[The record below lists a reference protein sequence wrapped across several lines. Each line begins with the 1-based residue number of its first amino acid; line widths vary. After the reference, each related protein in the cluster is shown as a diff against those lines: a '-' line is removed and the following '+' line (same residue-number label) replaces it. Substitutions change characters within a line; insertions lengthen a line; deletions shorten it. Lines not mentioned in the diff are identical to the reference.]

1 MSFYAGVALDKV
13 LETLTGYPRAEA
25 LRYIERLGISST
37 LPEQYHVLRAEV
49 YVRNLNFPQALA
61 EVEKAINFLPNWG
74 PAYNLKGNILTE
86 LGHFD
91 HARDSFVR
99 AIALAPDVPE
109 FRFNRAQL
117 LLLLGEWRAA
127 WPDYEG
133 RLHSPLFRPHPDIA
147 ASPLWHG
154 EIQPGK
160 RLLLYWEQGHGDTL
174 QFIRFAHGLMQSGMT
189 VVLEVQESV
198 KRLISQSFPG
208 AIVIDSTEPL
218 PQVDY
223 RASIPSL
230 PWLLR
235 MTPETLPKGAYLQVE
250 AQAEFRSGVPLAAVG
265 LVWAGNPGHV
275 NDRQRSIPQ
284 EQLLS
289 LAATPGVSF
298 YSLQVGA
305 ADKAQRE
312 LARAEITDLAPRF
325 TDFADS
331 AAAIQALDLVITVDT
346 SVAHLAGALGKPV
359 WILLPFVPDWRW
371 MLNRS
376 DSPWYPSARLF
387 RQPKRGD
394 WASVLKEVKQ
404 ALIEFRDQWAAKS
417 AA

>member
-1 MSFYAGVALDKV
+1 MVGGDLSLDTIAQQ
-13 LETLTGYPRAEA
+13 L
-25 LRYIERLGISST
+25 LRYPSAEVLRHISRLEIRHSN
-37 LPEQYHVLRAEV
+37 PEQYHALRAEV
-49 YVRNLNFPQALA
+49 FVRDLQFAQALV
-61 EVEKAINFLPNWG
+61 EIEKAVRISPNWA
-74 PAYNLKGNILTE
+74 PLYNIQANSLTE
-86 LGHFD
+86 LGRFD
-91 HARDSFVR
+91 EARRSFDR

-109 FRFNRAQL
+109 FQFNRAQL
-117 LLLLGEWRAA
+117 LFLLGEWQAA

-133 RLHSPLFRPHPDIA
+133 RLRSPLFQPHPDIA
-147 ASPLWHG
+147 AYPQWLG
-154 EIQPGK
+154 ELVPGH

-174 QFIRFAHGLMQSGMT
+174 QFIRFAHQLMQGGMT
-189 VVLEVQESV
+189 VVLEVQESMT
-198 KRLISQSFPG
+198 RLISQSFPG
-208 AIVIDSTEPL
+208 ATVVDSSFPL
-218 PQVDY
+218 PLVDS

-235 MTPETLPKGAYLQVE
+235 MSPETLPKGAYLQAEV
-250 AQAEFRSGVPLAAVG
+250 QADFRVGVPLAAVG
-265 LVWAGNPGHV
+265 LVWGGNPNHI

-284 EQLLS
+284 EQFLS
-289 LAATPGVSF
+289 LTATPGISF

-305 ADKAQRE
+305 TDKARRE
-312 LARAEITDLAPRF
+312 LARAKVTDLAPNF
-325 TDFADS
+325 TDFADT

-359 WILLPFVPDWRW
+359 WVLLPFVPDWRW

-387 RQPKRGD
+387 RQSKRGD

-404 ALIEFRDQWAAKS
+404 ALIEFRTQRAANS